1 MKITNKTLMPIDLGG
16 DGLVDGLIDLSKK
29 DLPVKISSVIRK
41 MLKFSI
47 DEFKDVFQHR
57 KDILEKNSIKNDDG
71 TPKMIEGGYVMI
83 SQDSG
88 KKEIDELY
96 GIEFDFEFKK
106 IKLSDLELDKIS
118 PDLLSR
124 LDPVLE
130 E

>member
-71 TPKMIEGGYVMI
+71 TPKMIEGGYVMV
-83 SQDSG
+83 SPESG

-106 IKLSDLELDKIS
+106 IKLSELGLDKIS